1 MHDLSRNIVRVM
13 RYERFLERLNK
24 QNEECGKGDFVS
36 QECASVE
43 EFNISNFT
51 AREATASCDSSQFG
65 SGDMLAAPDPYATQR
80 APSFIREEQVIE
92 DKNNNTLAGGTSSS
106 CQVTAPEQ
114 ISSSWDTLSCTQ
126 IVREP
131 QSVNADGCQFSQGLS
146 VNKENCA
153 INMNECGATA
163 GPLQN
168 YRSAGEF
175 FATFRGF
182 DDISEFPTNF
192 LEEEKKPG
200 SAEDLKFK
208 DGVTVTISGAR
219 DSLLD
224 GALMNGDVASFYI
237 VHYIPHAMLPNDW
250 PKRSKVYFANTDLY
264 PMISRK
270 CRNKLIQQSGGE
282 ITAETVREVF
292 LSRKGTVP
300 LYLVK
305 LVEAEL
311 SVIPIIW
318 ENHWLEQIVF
328 F

>member
-1 MHDLSRNIVRVM
+1 MWTPLLDLSRTIVLRANSFCNI
-13 RYERFLERLNK
+13 
-24 QNEECGKGDFVS
+24 
-36 QECASVE
+36 
-43 EFNISNFT
+43 
-51 AREATASCDSSQFG
+51 
-65 SGDMLAAPDPYATQR
+65 
-80 APSFIREEQVIE
+80 
-92 DKNNNTLAGGTSSS
+92 
-106 CQVTAPEQ
+106 
-114 ISSSWDTLSCTQ
+114 
-126 IVREP
+126 
-131 QSVNADGCQFSQGLS
+131 QGL
-146 VNKENCA
+146 
-153 INMNECGATA
+153 G
-163 GPLQN
+163 
-168 YRSAGEF
+168 
-175 FATFRGF
+175 

-192 LEEEKKPG
+192 LEEEKKPDFTTRDVNEVQGEPLTLEDDGDAG

-328 F
+328 FIGHSNAILWE